1 MLKVRNLSKKFGE
14 VYALK
19 GIDFHLKKGE
29 IHGIV
34 GANGSGKST
43 FLNVIFGD
51 DNISKTG
58 GYSGEIFIDDEVCN
72 IKNSKYAMDLGIG
85 KVHQE
90 FALISSLDVASNIKI
105 NKENT
110 YKFDIV
116 NKQKN
121 HEESKALLESFEI
134 YLDTKKLVKD
144 LSVNIKQFIEIARE
158 VDKQDLK
165 ILLLDEPTAC
175 FNKEDAS
182 MFMQIIRKLKDKGIS
197 IIFISHRLDEITS
210 LCDKITVFRDGKI
223 VSDYDRDK
231 FCVEKIAIDMIGK
244 KVNKASKNTVFSN
257 DKNNKSVISFKN
269 INIYDGNRKFED
281 INLDI
286 KEGEILG
293 ITGLAGHGHT
303 ILGNTIMGLND
314 YEGEISYYG
323 DKLNIKKVHETIQ
336 KGIVMLPD
344 ERKELG
350 VLLNSTVKENIIFT
364 SCYSKN
370 KFLKLPK
377 LKGLSFLN
385 KSNIDNF
392 VDEQIDKMNIKCSC
406 KNQKVGQ
413 LSGGNQQKI
422 CISRLLATEPRVLFV
437 GEPTRGID
445 LYSKEIILNML
456 IDMNKEKDTTI
467 VIASSEI
474 DELKRVCDRI
484 IVMYEGKIFDILSP
498 SEDEEVF
505 SLAISGKRR
514 AKNA

>member
-1 MLKVRNLSKKFGE
+1 MLEVKNLSKKFGE

-19 GIDFHLKKGE
+19 NIDFNLKKGE

-34 GANGSGKST
+34 GANGCGKST
-43 FLNVIFGD
+43 FLNIIFGD
-51 DNISKTG
+51 ENISKTG
-58 GYSGEIFIDDEVCN
+58 GYSGEIFINKKKVN
-72 IKNSKYAMDLGIG
+72 IKDSKSAIELGIG

-90 FALISSLDVASNIKI
+90 FALVSSLDIASNIKI
-105 NKENT
+105 NNENT

-116 NKQKN
+116 NNSKN
-121 HEESKALLESFEI
+121 HEDSKKLLESFGLN
-134 YLDTKKLVKD
+134 LDTKKLIKD

-158 VDKQDLK
+158 VDKKDLK

-182 MFMQIIRKLKDKGIS
+182 IFMEIVKSLKNKGVS

-210 LCDKITVFRDGKI
+210 ICDRVTIFRDGHI
-223 VSDYDRDK
+223 VSTYDKDV
-231 FCVEKIAIDMIGK
+231 FSIENIAIDMIGK
-244 KVNKASKNTVFSN
+244 KVNKVSREKEHKKNTS
-257 DKNNKSVISFKN
+257 DKNIISFKN
-269 INIYDGNRKFED
+269 VNIHDENKEFKDINI
-281 INLDI
+281 DI
-286 KEGEILG
+286 KDGEILG

-303 ILGNTIMGLND
+303 MFGNVIMGLHNF
-314 YEGEISYYG
+314 EGDIIYKNE
-323 DKLNIKKVHETIQ
+323 KLNIKKVHETIQ

-370 KFLKLPK
+370 NFLKNNC

-385 KSNIDNF
+385 KNKIDSY
-392 VDEQIDKMNIKCSC
+392 VDNQIKQMNIKCSS
-406 KNQKVGQ
+406 KNQNVGE

-422 CISRLLATEPRVLFV
+422 CIARLIATDPKVLFV

-456 IDMNKEKDTTI
+456 LDMNKEKNTTI

-474 DELKRVCDRI
+474 DELKRVCDRV
-484 IVMYEGKIFDILSP
+484 IVMYEGKVFDILSP
-498 SEDEEVF
+498 DEDDEVY

-514 AKNA
+514 EKYA

>member
-1 MLKVRNLSKKFGE
+1 MLKVRKLSKKFGDI
-14 VYALK
+14 YALK
-19 GIDFHLKKGE
+19 DIDFHLNKGE

-43 FLNVIFGD
+43 FLNIIFGD
-51 DNISKTG
+51 LNIEKTG
-58 GYSGEIFIDDEVCN
+58 GFDGEILINDELVN
-72 IKNSKYAMDLGIG
+72 INDSKAAMGLGIG

-90 FALISSLDVASNIKI
+90 FALVSSLDVASNIKI
-105 NKENT
+105 NNENT

-116 NKQKN
+116 NKHKN
-121 HEESKALLESFEI
+121 HEDSKKILESFGIE
-134 YLDTKKLVKD
+134 LDTNKLVKD

-158 VDKQDLK
+158 VDKQNLK

-175 FNKEDAS
+175 FNKEDANI
-182 MFMQIIRKLKDKGIS
+182 FMEIIKALKNKGIS
-197 IIFISHRLDEITS
+197 VIFISHRLDEITY
-210 LCDKITVFRDGKI
+210 LCDKITVFRDGEI
-223 VSDYDRDK
+223 VSLYNK
-231 FCVEKIAIDMIGK
+231 KEFNAEKIAIDMIGK
-244 KVNKASKNTVFSN
+244 KVDKAARVNSKKKAKEGSI
-257 DKNNKSVISFKN
+257 ISFKN
-269 INIYDGNRKFED
+269 VNIYDGNRKFNN

-303 ILGNTIMGLND
+303 MLGNTIMGLND
-314 YEGEISYYG
+314 YEGDIIYKGE
-323 DKLNIKKVHETIQ
+323 KLNIKKVHETIQ

-350 VLLNSTVKENIIFT
+350 VLLNSSVRENIIFT

-370 KFLKLPK
+370 SFLKNK
-377 LKGLSFLN
+377 RLKGLSFLN
-385 KSNIDNF
+385 KNKIDDY
-392 VDEQIDKMNIKCSC
+392 VDKQINKMNIKCSS
-406 KNQKVGQ
+406 KNQTVGE
-413 LSGGNQQKI
+413 LSGGNQQKV
-422 CISRLLATEPRVLFV
+422 CISRLLATEPKVLFV

-467 VIASSEI
+467 VMASSEI

-484 IVMYEGKIFDILSP
+484 IVMYEGEVFDILSP
-498 SEDEEVF
+498 NEDEEVF

-514 AKNA
+514 KKNA